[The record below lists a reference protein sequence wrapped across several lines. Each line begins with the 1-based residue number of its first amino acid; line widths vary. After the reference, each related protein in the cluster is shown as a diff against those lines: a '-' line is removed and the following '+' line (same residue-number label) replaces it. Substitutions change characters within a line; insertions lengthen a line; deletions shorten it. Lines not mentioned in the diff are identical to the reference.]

1 MSVWL
6 LLASLAPE
14 PRPRPEFD
22 TGSPTPYIM
31 LFLAGFLV
39 GILGHLFRSRTMV
52 LIGVLAVFAGTV
64 VLPLWVY
71 ISKSS

>member
-1 MSVWL
+1 
-6 LLASLAPE
+6 
-14 PRPRPEFD
+14 
-22 TGSPTPYIM
+22 M

-64 VLPLWVY
+64 LLPLGVY

>member
-1 MSVWL
+1 MSLWAV
-6 LLASLAPE
+6 LASFAPE

-22 TGSPTPYIM
+22 TGSPTPYVM
-31 LFLAGFLV
+31 LFLAGFLI

-64 VLPLWVY
+64 VFPLAVY
-71 ISKSS
+71 LSKA